1 MPYQIKPELKKKSI
15 EFGECIS
22 SRYFGNVYQSF
33 DELSIFCVVAN
44 ILPNNIKPLPSVF
57 RSTSPHSPTSV
68 RKNINSECKTVME
81 CQSMSQKCFICELN
95 SVTCYLLLSFF
106 LAWLLGTRF
115 YVDVYE
121 YVCALFAHSFH
132 FPAANNVSGQIVL
145 IE

>member
-106 LAWLLGTRF
+106 SLGCWVLDSMWMYMSMF
-115 YVDVYE
+115 VL
-121 YVCALFAHSFH
+121 CSLIH